1 MARSEPRGVTPPAAN
16 NAFSGVES
24 ELMSYAPGCATS
36 PTTYTRTVL
45 SRERDTSAE
54 TFRYWVLSTCCTACC
69 VSPRLRPLTRR
80 GPASGSDTRPS
91 LSTRRNIRWET
102 PPQRSI
108 SRPDLLDRKSTRLN
122 SSHLVISYAV
132 FCLKKKKRPH
142 LSHNF

>member
-1 MARSEPRGVTPPAAN
+1 GFFFFQAEDGIRDRTVTEFRRVLFRSSVRSEPRGVTPPAAN

-69 VSPRLRPLTRR
+69 VSPRLRPLTSS
-80 GPASGSDTRPS
+80 GPTSGSDTRPS

-108 SRPDLLDRKSTRLN
+108 SRPSPGPMT
-122 SSHLVISYAV
+122 
-132 FCLKKKKRPH
+132 
-142 LSHNF
+142 